1 MATININLSEAEI
14 ENAKMPVISDR
25 VSNVKSS
32 MGILRWRI
40 SEEVSGQR
48 NIRERM
54 EKICT
59 ELEEARDMIDDLY
72 QVIQG
77 SIYKY
82 KETDRV
88 IFTNADQF
96 D

>member
-1 MATININLSEAEI
+1 MAIININLSEAEI
-14 ENAKMPVISDR
+14 ENAKMPVIADR
-25 VSNVKSS
+25 ISNVKSS

-40 SEEVSGQR
+40 SEEVSSQR
-48 NIRERM
+48 CIRERM
-54 EKICT
+54 EKICI
-59 ELEEARDMIDDLY
+59 ELEDAKDMVDDLY
-72 QVIQG
+72 QVTQG

-88 IFTNADQF
+88 IFANANQF